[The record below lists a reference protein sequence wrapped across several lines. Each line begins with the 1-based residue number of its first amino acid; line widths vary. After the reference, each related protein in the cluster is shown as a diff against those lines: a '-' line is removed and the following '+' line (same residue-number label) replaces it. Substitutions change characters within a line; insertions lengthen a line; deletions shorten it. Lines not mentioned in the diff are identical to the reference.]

1 MTGRA
6 VAPILAS
13 AVLTALAPAAP
24 AQAPFASAPAV
35 VRSIECVRGCA
46 ADGAA
51 PAGAVVRVRGRSME
65 NVRWA
70 VFLAGPGPRDDVVA
84 VALRARRRSVE
95 VPVPEGALSGRLRLR
110 NADGAPAKPSVATV
124 TVGGAPPP
132 PPALAPAA
140 PGADRDT
147 TDAIDARVDRAKV
160 FFADGRDATFRYVVT
175 APQPVEVAVELVRR
189 GGGQVA
195 RWTPG
200 PVAPGVEQVVD
211 WDGLVDGAAA
221 PAGRYEFRIA
231 PVAAVAAVEADRP
244 EVVDSFRFL
253 DHKFPVRGLHDFG
266 GPMAVFGTPRSGHS
280 HQGQDVFAACG
291 TPMVAARGG
300 VVVFK
305 AWNDN
310 AGNYVVIRGDGN
322 GVDYAYMHLAGPALV
337 ERGERVRT
345 GQRIGAVG
353 DTGNVQ
359 GCHLHFELWSPPGWY
374 EGGEPFD
381 PLPSLRAWDEGS

>member
-13 AVLTALAPAAP
+13 ALLAALPAAAV
-24 AQAPFASAPAV
+24 AQTPFATPPAV
-35 VRSIECVRGCA
+35 VKSIACVRACA
-46 ADGAA
+46 ADGTAV
-51 PAGAVVRVRGRSME
+51 PGSVVRVRGRSME
-65 NVRWA
+65 HVRWV
-70 VFLAGPGPRDDVVA
+70 VFLAGPGPRDDV
-84 VALRARRRSVE
+84 ALEALEARPRSVDVQ
-95 VPVPEGALSGRLRLR
+95 VPHGALSGRVRLR
-110 NADGAPAKPSVATV
+110 NADGAPAKPSTATV
-124 TVGGAPPP
+124 TISAGAAPPP
-132 PPALAPAA
+132 PAA
-140 PGADRDT
+140 ASPGADRDT
-147 TDAIDARVDRAKV
+147 SAAIDAHVDRAKV

-200 PVAPGVEQVVD
+200 PVTPGVEQVVD
-211 WDGLVDGAAA
+211 WDGLVGGAAA

-231 PVAAVAAVEADRP
+231 PVGAVAAAEAEPP

-253 DHKFPVRGLHDFG
+253 DHKFPIRGLHDFG
-266 GPMAVFGTPRSGHS
+266 GPLAVFGTPRSGHA

-305 AWNDN
+305 ARHAN

-322 GVDYAYMHLAGPALV
+322 GVDYVYMHLAAPALAG
-337 ERGERVRT
+337 RGARVRT
-345 GQRIGAVG
+345 GQRIGDVG
-353 DTGNVQ
+353 DTGNAN
-359 GCHLHFELWSPPGWY
+359 GCHLHFERWSAPGWY
-374 EGGEPFD
+374 RGGEVVD
-381 PLPSLRAWDEGS
+381 PEPALRAAQRGS